1 MTTGARAVTCR
12 SVSTPRE
19 RIEHASLPALT
30 WLSRLPRA
38 IPFLAV
44 LALMVAGILVPGWGW
59 VLLALVL
66 LFLLW
71 VGYLSWPTLDRTN
84 RIMRGTIVLFVA
96 AVTVTQAFP
105 RH

>member
-1 MTTGARAVTCR
+1 M
-12 SVSTPRE
+12 STPRE

-38 IPFLAV
+38 IPFLVV

-66 LFLLW
+66 LFLVW

-96 AVTVTQAFP
+96 ALTVTQAFP